1 MRLTEKW
8 SYVGAFWPESRGEA
22 HRQPNGNILCNYGTG
37 GTILELTAD
46 KKIAFQVKFDNT
58 APANNDFY
66 NRMVGHQILINDL
79 YALNGGGPK

>member
-1 MRLTEKW
+1 
-8 SYVGAFWPESRGEA
+8 
-22 HRQPNGNILCNYGTG
+22 NGNILVNYGTG
-37 GTILELTAD
+37 GVILELTPD

-58 APANNDFY
+58 TPTNDFF